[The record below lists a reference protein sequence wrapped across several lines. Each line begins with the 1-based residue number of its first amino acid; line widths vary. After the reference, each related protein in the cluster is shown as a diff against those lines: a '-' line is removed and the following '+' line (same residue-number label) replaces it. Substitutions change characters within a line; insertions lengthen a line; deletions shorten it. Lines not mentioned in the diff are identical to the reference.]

1 MMLSLENIVR
11 KKPTIGLTPLIDV
24 VFILLIFFML
34 VMNFQRYQMQ
44 EIDVAPRSEIANK
57 SDTFTIEI
65 INNNECSVE
74 QTIYQCLEIARQIPA
89 QNTDL
94 VIRYQVSTKLKDII
108 YWYQYFGSKY
118 RTSLAVPIIE
128 DVADE
133 S

>member
-1 MMLSLENIVR
+1 MMVSLENIVR

-44 EIDVAPRSEIANK
+44 EIDIAPRSEIANK

-65 INNNECSVE
+65 INNTECSFE
-74 QTIYQCLEIARQIPA
+74 QTINQCLKIAHQIPA

-94 VIRYQVSTKLKDII
+94 VIRYQAATKLKDII
-108 YWYQYFGSKY
+108 HWYQYFGSKY
-118 RTSLAVPIIE
+118 PTSLAVPVIE
-128 DVADE
+128 DVINE

>member
-1 MMLSLENIVR
+1 MTVSLENIVR

-44 EIDVAPRSEIANK
+44 EINVAPRSDVANK
-57 SDTFTIEI
+57 SDILTIEI
-65 INNNECSVE
+65 INKTECRFE
-74 QTIYQCLEIARQIPA
+74 QAINHCLKIAHQIPA

-94 VIRYQVSTKLKDII
+94 VIRYQASTQLEDII
-108 YWYQYFGSKY
+108 HWYQYFGSKY
-118 RTSLAVPIIE
+118 PTSLAVPIIE
-128 DVADE
+128 GVVDE